1 MGDKVNH
8 PDHYQNIAGVEAID
22 ILNDVVKDLPGTQAA
37 MLWNSMKYLLRF
49 QNKNGVEDL
58 KKAQNYLQ
66 YLINNIEATQ
76 DAAKDISEKRPEF
89 LWDTW
94 YSNEYGNMTIFAQS
108 KEPNGMPAKLTF
120 DTEYAAEEF
129 RNVFYNMISEGYDE
143 FSITDVSLEMKFKI
157 SKGNKWN
164 KWDDPVNWKK
174 VHENFTIKPVGD
186 KYELIFNYKD
196 TSSKTP
202 TNVEIDEGTYVTYK
216 SKISGHAEVYHSK
229 HMYAGT
235 CTEIIFTSDLC
246 RDMFIANFFNKL
258 KSEDY
263 EPFSIRE
270 VLTATNSYVV
280 PDETDGFSIKL
291 PWKDIFS
298 RFILFKEGND
308 YALEFVYKKNV
319 LDALEASQPTN
330 DVHVLCKSTTW
341 GSADVYYSTELLKGT
356 CTKILFNDIDAR
368 NTFALKFFKYLS
380 HENSGFSIRELLNDL
395 KYLWGE
401 DDDNL
406 SIDVPWKDIFKGFY
420 MGEEGGKYSLEFIY
434 KKDTEDDSEP
444 LLGEEWYAYF

>member
-1 MGDKVNH
+1 MGNKVNH

-22 ILNDVVKDLPGTQAA
+22 ILNDVVKDLPGKQAA
-37 MLWNSMKYLLRF
+37 MLWNAMKYLLRF
-49 QNKNGVEDL
+49 QKKNGVEDL
-58 KKAQNYLQ
+58 KKARNYLQ
-66 YLINNIEATQ
+66 YLINDIEATQ

-94 YSNEYGNMTIFAQS
+94 YSNEYGSMTIFAQS

-280 PDETDGFSIKL
+280 PDETDEFSIKL

-380 HENSGFSIRELLNDL
+380 HENSGFSIRELLDDL